1 MRFFPYI
8 LLSAALFFTGP
19 AAQSPQIGS
28 FFAIGNRCDYLILT
42 PDIFSEGAAQLA
54 QYRNGFSGDDVTEA
68 RYVVLESLFAEYR
81 GVHGAPDSILQE
93 SISWALD
100 NWEKAPLY
108 VVFIGDD
115 SVKNS
120 PGAINCG
127 HRGPM
132 PTHIMGYRI
141 TSTPLSDATFRY
153 DTIYEYSDDW
163 FVQTCID
170 SSNSFSSFT
179 NPCLVTCGDPP
190 VAFGR
195 IPCERKSDFDR
206 YLDKVR
212 RYETSRCEGAWR
224 NRVLLLADDRYD
236 NGDIDHLNHASFLY
250 AAEQLLTG
258 RFSNCVF
265 LDDFTS
271 FGPVG
276 NSLAKERLVSAI
288 NDGVDWTICFAHGSP
303 AVLTEEHVLCAD
315 DYSRFENTSMP
326 TIFFSLGCANGGFY
340 AGESVSMCKRY
351 LFSTDGGAIAYIAN
365 PNTTIY
371 PYSFPIL
378 RRALHLRDSLPAASI
393 GKIVALAKK
402 NVCCSSGK
410 SFQVLGDPAVSGGRS
425 ATQLDMR
432 INGDGEILCS
442 IPSGMESGSLYWE
455 LSRRR
460 SWRDSLT
467 GTTDQRDSVLCFGGG
482 TFSGTTY
489 RIAVPEISPSKTLR
503 LTAFAWN
510 GVTDARGF
518 LFMCNAATTSLPP
531 PVVCSFES
539 FTGDTLRS
547 AVYDGDS
554 VITAV
559 SGLNTITQWKRD
571 LSGYSQERLVTRLS
585 EHYVHKIECSSGGN
599 LLVHSQVAVGGV
611 IGQTVQELDRNGVS
625 RWSFSDTSI
634 SGVTFMHECFDG
646 GYLIGSSVDP
656 FSGSTLVRLDG
667 EGKLLWRRNL
677 ATHISSIVSDS
688 SFGFYF
694 TGSIRTTAYNP
705 GSAEYAL
712 QYGMIED
719 NGRLL
724 YTQTIQNGRFSSGSI
739 VKPSASDR
747 RIIVGSLTTDK
758 SVAAWI
764 LCVNGYGDTVWTRT
778 FDNVTPISCLTFDN
792 GTVAVS
798 GSTEGDGVVAFLD
811 RDGNDLHSMRV
822 LSGSVRLLHA
832 DNSPNRLIVA
842 CGKSSFG
849 ESLGMLT
856 GNNVDIRNGG
866 VRRAAHSERFRA
878 ALLPVNRVLFS
889 FGQSAGSIAAVEIF
903 DLRGVRIEVVL
914 VPAGS
919 RSVVW
924 NCSRIAAGTYISR
937 FRNGSR
943 HYENDCFHKG
953 NP

>member
-1 MRFFPYI
+1 M
-8 LLSAALFFTGP
+8 SP

-28 FFAIGNRCDYLILT
+28 FFAIGNRCDYLIFT
-42 PDIFSEGAAQLA
+42 PDMFKEGAAKLA

-68 RYVVLESLFAEYR
+68 RYVVVESLFVEYR
-81 GVHGAPDSILQE
+81 GAHEARDSILQE
-93 SISWALD
+93 SISWALN
-100 NWEKAPLY
+100 NWQKAPSY

-120 PGAINCG
+120 PDAMLYG

-141 TSTPLSDATFRY
+141 TSTQLSDASFRY

-163 FVQTCID
+163 FLQTCID

-195 IPCERKSDFDR
+195 VPCERGSDLDR

-212 RYETSRCEGAWR
+212 RYETSRYEGVWR

-250 AAEQLLTG
+250 AAWQLLTG
-258 RFSNCVF
+258 RFTECLF
-265 LDDFTS
+265 LDDYTS

-276 NSLAKERLVSAI
+276 NALAKEKLISGI
-288 NDGVDWTICFAHGSP
+288 NNGVGWTVCFAHGSP
-303 AVLTEEHVLCAD
+303 SVITAEHVLCAD
-315 DYSRFENTSMP
+315 DYSRFENTSRP

-340 AGESVSMCKRY
+340 AGESESMCKRY
-351 LFSTDGGAIAYIAN
+351 LFSTDGGAVAYIAN

-378 RRALHLRDSLPAASI
+378 RKTLLLRDSLPTASV

-402 NVCCSSGK
+402 NVCSASGK
-410 SFQVLGDPAVSGGRS
+410 SFQVLGDPALCGGRTS
-425 ATQLDMR
+425 MQLDMR
-432 INGDGEILCS
+432 MNGDGEILCR
-442 IPSGMESGSLYWE
+442 IPSGMESGFLYWE
-455 LSRRR
+455 FSRRR

-467 GTTDQRDSVLCFGGG
+467 GITDQRDSVLYSGNG

-489 RIAVPEISPSKTLR
+489 RIAVPEIPPGNTLG
-503 LTAFAWN
+503 LTVFAWN
-510 GVTDARGF
+510 DLTDARGF
-518 LFMCNAATTSLPP
+518 LSMCNAATTSLPT
-531 PVVCSFES
+531 PVLCTFES

-547 AVYDGDS
+547 IVYDGDS

-571 LSGYSQERLVTRLS
+571 LSGYSRERLLTRLS
-585 EHYVHKIECSSGGN
+585 EHYVHKIECASDGN
-599 LLVHSQVAVGGV
+599 LFVYSQVAVDGIIRQIV
-611 IGQTVQELDRNGVS
+611 HKLDRNGEPY
-625 RWSFSDTSI
+625 WSFSDTSI
-634 SGVTFMHECFDG
+634 PGVTFMQECPG
-646 GYLIGSSVDP
+646 GECLIGSSIDP
-656 FSGSTLVRLDG
+656 LSGSTLIRLDG
-667 EGKLLWRRNL
+667 KGQLMWRRHL

-694 TGSIRTTAYNP
+694 TGLIEIANGDRN
-705 GSAEYAL
+705 GAEYAL
-712 QYGMIED
+712 QYGIIED

-724 YTQTIQNGRFSSGSI
+724 YTQTIQNGKFSSGSI

-747 RIIVGSLTTDK
+747 RIIVGSLTTGK
-758 SVAAWI
+758 SAATWI
-764 LCVNGYGDTVWTRT
+764 LCVNAYGDTVWTRT
-778 FDNVTPISCLTFDN
+778 FDNVTPVSCLILDD
-792 GTVAVS
+792 GTIAVS

-811 RDGNDLHSMRV
+811 QNGSDLHSMRV
-822 LSGSVRLLHA
+822 LSGSVRLLHS

-849 ESLGMLT
+849 ERFGMLT
-856 GNNVDIRNGG
+856 GNCVDTRESEI
-866 VRRAAHSERFRA
+866 RRAGHTGRFRA
-878 ALLPVNRVLFS
+878 SLLPVNRVLFS
-889 FGQSAGSIAAVEIF
+889 FGKCTGSIAAVEIYN
-903 DLRGVRIEVVL
+903 LRGVRIEVVP
-914 VPAGS
+914 VPANA

-924 NCSRIAAGTYISR
+924 NCSRIASGTYISR
-937 FRNGSR
+937 FRIGSR
-943 HYENDCFHKG
+943 HYENDCFHKQ
-953 NP
+953 